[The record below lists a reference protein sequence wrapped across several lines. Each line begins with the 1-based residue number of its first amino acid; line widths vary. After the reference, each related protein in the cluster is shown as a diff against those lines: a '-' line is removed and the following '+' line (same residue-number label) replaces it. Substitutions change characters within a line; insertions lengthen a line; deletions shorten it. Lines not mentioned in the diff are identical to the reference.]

1 MVSWTTVR
9 ILLII
14 SVILGLDTK
23 QVDYTCAFLHA
34 SITEDVYGHMPRRF
48 EEQGNV
54 LKLKRSLY
62 GLRQS
67 PRNFFDHLREN
78 LIKVGF
84 TQSDVDPC
92 LFISEK
98 VKCLVYV
105 DDNLFFSPNES
116 DFDVVLE
123 KMRKLKKELNVED
136 DVAGFLGVLI
146 KKLYGDRI

>member
-1 MVSWTTVR
+1 
-9 ILLII
+9 
-14 SVILGLDTK
+14 VILGLDTK

-34 SITEDVYGHMPRRF
+34 SITEDVYVHMPRGF

-54 LKLKRSLY
+54 RKLKRSRY
-62 GLRQS
+62 RLRQS

-98 VKCLVYV
+98 VICLVHV
-105 DDNLFFSPNES
+105 DDTLFFSPNKS
-116 DFDVVLE
+116 DIGVVLGKLRE
-123 KMRKLKKELNVED
+123 LKMKLNVED

-146 KKLYGDRI
+146 K

>member
-1 MVSWTTVR
+1 M
-9 ILLII
+9 II
-14 SVILGLDTK
+14 GLDTK
-23 QVDYTCAFLHA
+23 QANYTCALLNA
-34 SITEDVYGHMPRRF
+34 SITEDVYVHMPRGLK
-48 EEQGNV
+48 EQGNV
-54 LKLKRSLY
+54 LMLKRSLY
-62 GLRQS
+62 GLWQS

-146 KKLYGDRI
+146 KKLDGDRI